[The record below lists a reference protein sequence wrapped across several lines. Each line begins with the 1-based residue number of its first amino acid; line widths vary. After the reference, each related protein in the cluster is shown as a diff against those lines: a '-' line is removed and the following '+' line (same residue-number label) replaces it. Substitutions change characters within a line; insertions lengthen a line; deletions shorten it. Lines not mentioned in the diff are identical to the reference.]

1 LFICSYEIIDIAVV
15 AVMEIIISFR
25 LNSFVLVIEN
35 SVPTMSK
42 KYWIGNNRKAPATL
56 HTTRSGGADWDG
68 HPGRVKARE
77 GGKVE
82 DEMGAGIY

>member
-42 KYWIGNNRKAPATL
+42 KYWIGNNRKAPATPKPQDRAEQIG
-56 HTTRSGGADWDG
+56 TGTRA
-68 HPGRVKARE
+68 E
-77 GGKVE
+77 
-82 DEMGAGIY
+82 